1 MQLPL
6 FSRAVRRGVALVAL
20 STSAPC
26 LAQSSPAPAARTAPA
41 IAPAD
46 VIAFAKL
53 SLSVSQVR
61 DSIQKQLAQPR
72 NKTPQA
78 QQQLRDQLATQ
89 VTEILHHADVS
100 EDEFRRKTY
109 LVSTD
114 SAARAVFDST
124 MSKLTGAPLPGRL
137 AATSAPV
144 VAVPREGRS
153 ARTSVM

>member
-26 LAQSSPAPAARTAPA
+26 LAQSSPVPAARSAPV

-61 DSIQKQLAQPR
+61 DSIQ
-72 NKTPQA
+72 
-78 QQQLRDQLATQ
+78 
-89 VTEILHHADVS
+89 
-100 EDEFRRKTY
+100 
-109 LVSTD
+109 
-114 SAARAVFDST
+114 
-124 MSKLTGAPLPGRL
+124 
-137 AATSAPV
+137 
-144 VAVPREGRS
+144 
-153 ARTSVM
+153 